1 MLGGRIVDRREILA
15 GAALGLLVLTGCTA
29 GRAAKPVAEDALV
42 VRRAPLNER
51 FVLSGELAAV
61 QSDPLVAPR
70 TPMWQVRIR
79 WMEQDGSPVK
89 AGQKVLEFDNAAFA
103 GSLEQKRIARSQSGN
118 TLAEHAAAREV
129 QLADKTYAVE
139 EKRIAREKAE
149 TKAAIPEEIQ
159 TRREWQE
166 AQLALE
172 KAKAE
177 EAKAN
182 EDLAA
187 FKKSSQAEEEVDRI
201 ALAKATREIVESEAA
216 LEELVLRAPRDG
228 ILILGDNRQENRKF
242 QVGDSTWPGN
252 VVMEL
257 PDLSQM
263 RVDARLWD
271 VDDGRIRPG
280 LPVRVTL
287 DAFPEK
293 VFTGRV
299 ESVAAVAQETSFRS
313 MRRAFTVRVALDRSD
328 PERMRPGM
336 SAKVEVMGTGR
347 PSALLAPRAALDL
360 SADPPVALLEDGGT
374 AKVGLGACTNLDC
387 EITSGLREGQAL
399 RRRG

>member
-1 MLGGRIVDRREILA
+1 MLGREISA
-15 GAALGLLVLTGCTA
+15 GLALGLWILTGCTA
-29 GRAAKPVAEDALV
+29 GRAARPVTEDELV
-42 VRRAPLNER
+42 VRRAPLRER

-79 WMEQDGSPVK
+79 WMEQDGAPVQV
-89 AGQKVLEFDNAAFA
+89 GQKVLEFDNAAFA
-103 GSLEQKRIARSQSGN
+103 GSLEQKRIARSQAENS
-118 TLAEHAAAREV
+118 LAEHAAARDV
-129 QLADKTYAVE
+129 QAGDKAYAVE

-149 TKAAIPEEIQ
+149 TKAAIPEELQ

-177 EAKAN
+177 EAKAK

-187 FKKSSQAEEEVDRI
+187 FQKSSQAEEEVDRI
-201 ALAKATREIVESEAA
+201 ALAKAAREIEETEAA
-216 LEELVLRAPRDG
+216 LEELVLRAPRGG

-257 PDLSQM
+257 PDLSRM

-287 DAFPEK
+287 DAFPDK
-293 VFTGRV
+293 VFNGKV
-299 ESVAAVAQETSFRS
+299 DSVAAVAQETSFRS
-313 MRRAFTVRVALDRSD
+313 MRRAFTVRIALERSD
-328 PERMRPGM
+328 PEVMRPGM
-336 SAKVEVMGTGR
+336 SVKAEVLGTERAAG
-347 PSALLAPRAALDL
+347 LLVPRAALDL
-360 SADPPVALLEDGGT
+360 SANPPVALLADGGT
-374 AKVGLGACTNLDC
+374 ANVAVGTCTNLDC
-387 EITSGLREGQAL
+387 EITSGLREGQQL

>member
-1 MLGGRIVDRREILA
+1 MLGGYGVQHTKLLA
-15 GAALGLLVLTGCTA
+15 GVAAGLLALSGCTT
-29 GRAAKPVAEDALV
+29 GRAARPLAEDELV
-42 VRRAPLNER
+42 VRRAPLSER

-70 TPMWQVRIR
+70 TPMWAVRIR
-79 WMEQDGSPVK
+79 WMEQDGAPVK

-103 GSLEQKRIARSQSGN
+103 GSLDQKRIARSQAAN

-129 QLADKTYAVE
+129 QRADKAYAVE

-149 TKAAIPEEIQ
+149 TKAAIPEELQ

-177 EAKAN
+177 EAKAT
-182 EDLAA
+182 EDLSA
-187 FKKSSQAEEEVDRI
+187 FNTSSQAEEEVDRI
-201 ALAKATREIVESEAA
+201 ALAKATREIQETEAA

-242 QVGDSTWPGN
+242 QVGDNTWPGN

-271 VDDGRIRPG
+271 VDDGRIKPG
-280 LPVRVTL
+280 LLVRVTL

-293 VFTGRV
+293 VFTGKV

-313 MRRAFTVRVALDRSD
+313 MRRAFTVRVALERSD

-336 SAKVEVMGTGR
+336 SAKVEVLGGTR
-347 PSALLAPRAALDL
+347 PAALLAPRAALDL
-360 SADPPVALLEDGGT
+360 SVNPPVALLADGGT
-374 AKVGLGACTNLDC
+374 AKVGLGACTNLAC
-387 EITSGLREGQAL
+387 EVTSGLREGQAL